1 MRNEVQFVLTEQE
14 LVGHD
19 LRRHLPG
26 PGEIAVGAELAVLV
40 FRLQLDPVV
49 DALGVIEAVEH
60 VGLAELAVVEQ
71 VRRVFPIAVDADLQ
85 VPAQLLIDPGVEIM
99 RALRQ
104 HRAVLGHFGRSGRIR
119 EQRDVGWCGDRLHR
133 RGEIAGVAGVK
144 RGAGERLVDEADAR
158 AELVGIDE
166 LEHLVE
172 AQADVERE
180 LVGDPPLVLDVGA
193 EQPAELR
200 IFVVY
205 AAHDVGRRRTD
216 AAGVSRAGRKQE
228 GLILDARLL
237 AADEDTGAQRV
248 RVVEANSRIFLD
260 AVEEAA
266 AIDIRRDPVED
277 EVADRVRREMHR
289 GVAAEVGHL
298 QVDIVDLLLQR
309 GHVVVIAFV
318 LALVEQGGIEAVDDR
333 SVERKTGESRRLPG
347 IVGDLELAQRRSG
360 DEAQARVFVE
370 QGRGITEELALPG
383 VIVQRIEARR
393 RVLDALV
400 AGEIAAGDEILGLAD
415 GAAVFEFRR
424 DGLPAAAVDADA
436 AAVVERAALG
446 GDVDEAGG
454 AQAVLRRQ
462 SAGDELEIA
471 DQPGLQHLAEPRDAV
486 GQQDAVDAVLHVAVL
501 VAHVD
506 LAAGGGILGDTG
518 RLQQQLVDRRVG
530 ALRQRLDRLSADVIG
545 VGAHFGQDD
554 VVAGA
559 IERRVLLGEHRG
571 GIGRRRSRRGG
582 GGRGGRGGG
591 GPPRSRAPGCRL
603 RRGLGLLDHD
613 LRQRGLGRSKI
624 AGAQQRQ
631 RRARREE
638 TAADPNKS

>member
-1 MRNEVQFVLTEQE
+1 
-14 LVGHD
+14 
-19 LRRHLPG
+19 
-26 PGEIAVGAELAVLV
+26 
-40 FRLQLDPVV
+40 
-49 DALGVIEAVEH
+49 
-60 VGLAELAVVEQ
+60 
-71 VRRVFPIAVDADLQ
+71 
-85 VPAQLLIDPGVEIM
+85 M

-104 HRAVLGHFGRSGRIR
+104 HRAILGHFGRSGRIR
-119 EQRDVGWCGDRLHR
+119 EQRDVGRRGDRLHR

-144 RGAGERLVDEADAR
+144 RRAGERLVDETDAR

-166 LEHLVE
+166 LDHLVE

-180 LVGDPPLVLDVGA
+180 LVGDPPLVLDIGD

-248 RVVEANSRIFLD
+248 RVAEANSRIFLD

-309 GHVVVIAFV
+309 DHVVVIAFV

-333 SVERKTGESRRLPG
+333 AVERKAGESRRLPG

-471 DQPGLQHLAEPRDAV
+471 DQPGLQHLAEPETPSGNRMP
-486 GQQDAVDAVLHVAVL
+486 LMRYCTL
-501 VAHVD
+501 PCSLRTWIWP
-506 LAAGGGILGDTG
+506 LAAESWVTPGACSSSLSTG
-518 RLQQQLVDRRVG
+518 VLEPCG
-530 ALRQRLDRLSADVIG
+530 SA
-545 VGAHFGQDD
+545 
-554 VVAGA
+554 
-559 IERRVLLGEHRG
+559 
-571 GIGRRRSRRGG
+571 S
-582 GGRGGRGGG
+582 
-591 GPPRSRAPGCRL
+591 
-603 RRGLGLLDHD
+603 
-613 LRQRGLGRSKI
+613 I
-624 AGAQQRQ
+624 A
-631 RRARREE
+631 
-638 TAADPNKS
+638 S